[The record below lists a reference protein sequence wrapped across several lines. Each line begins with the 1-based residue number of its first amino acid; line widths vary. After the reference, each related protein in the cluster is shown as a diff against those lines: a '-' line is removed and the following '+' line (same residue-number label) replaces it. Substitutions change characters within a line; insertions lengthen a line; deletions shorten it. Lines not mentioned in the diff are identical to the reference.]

1 MLQSAIS
8 ASACSAWP
16 SNMADRPPY
25 RWCAPSRVLG
35 AGALESWF
43 VLGKPFQPG
52 DQSGI
57 GGTPIDLLAP
67 VEIADRAR
75 QADRHDI
82 GFVWIWRQV
91 FELRQAAE
99 DLASLMSKPARR
111 MRQIRTKAA
120 LINDENGRIH
130 DAVGKSRERQCAI
143 ALPPAQRQQAI
154 RASNILQKLDDDA
167 AVVNRA
173 VVGQDKTGHL
183 SQRVLLS
190 QPIALVKRIGG
201 DDRDAP
207 I

>member
-1 MLQSAIS
+1 MLQAAIS

-35 AGALESWF
+35 AGALESRF
-43 VLGKPFQPG
+43 VGGKPFQPG

-67 VEIADRAR
+67 VEIAERAR
-75 QADRHDI
+75 QPDRYDV
-82 GFVWIWRQV
+82 GFVWVWRRA
-91 FELRQAAE
+91 FEFRQTAE
-99 DLASLMSKPARR
+99 DLAALMREPARR
-111 MRQIRTKAA
+111 MWQISTKAVFV
-120 LINDENGRIH
+120 NDENGRIH
-130 DAVGKSRERQCAI
+130 DAVGKSRERQRAV
-143 ALPPAQRQQAI
+143 ALGSAQGQQAV
-154 RASNILQKLDDDA
+154 RASGILQKLDDDA

-190 QPIALVKRIGG
+190 QRIALVKRIGG

-207 I
+207 T